1 VSDLRHEA
9 DPKGLEVIRQIV
21 ITLSSGLLAGCASV
35 NPRPAFVDVDKTV
48 SDRTGQRSQWIRT
61 VGEAEEVQSAVR
73 ALLKDELTAQKA
85 AHVALLSNRNL
96 QAAYEEIGISQADLA
111 QAALV
116 SNPEFDGFLGFP
128 NRPDAGVL
136 QDFGLVQD
144 FLSVLVRPLRKK
156 IGAAQLEQTKLR
168 VGDQMLRMAAETKA
182 AFYTLQARQQLVG
195 RLELI
200 LDINRT
206 AAEFAQRQHDAGN
219 IGDLDLVNQQAVYN
233 QTKLD
238 VAMARAQVRQDR
250 ERLNR
255 LMGLWGMDTGWTL
268 ADRLPEIPEQ
278 VVALEHLE
286 SLAIG
291 QRLDVE
297 AARWGVDLVGRALA
311 LKKGTRY
318 FPVGINIG
326 VRTEREPEKAPS
338 VRTTGPTLA
347 LQLPIFDTGRASIA
361 RLEAQYQQSQR
372 LLEAL
377 AVDARSEVR
386 EARDLVVAWKD
397 MAGYY
402 RSVLLPQRVQ
412 ILDLTLRH
420 YNMMLKGAY
429 DLLLAKQAEVATERA
444 YVEAWRDYWIA
455 RTELE
460 RAVGGRLPLAP
471 EGQTGTGAP
480 APPAKTSEGAS
491 GAPKQE

>member
-1 VSDLRHEA
+1 MMRRIGPMLA
-9 DPKGLEVIRQIV
+9 M
-21 ITLSSGLLAGCASV
+21 GLLAGCASV
-35 NPRPAFVDVDKTV
+35 DPKPAFVEVDRTV
-48 SDRTGQRSQWIRT
+48 SDRTGHRSQWIRT
-61 VGEAEEVQSAVR
+61 EADAAELQRAVR
-73 ALLKDELTAQKA
+73 TLLDHELTAETA
-85 AHVALLSNRNL
+85 AQVALLNNRTL

-116 SNPEFDGFLGFP
+116 SNPEFDAFLGFP
-128 NRPDAGVL
+128 NRSDAGVL

-144 FLSVLVRPLRKK
+144 LLNVLVRPLRKK
-156 IGAAQLEQTKLR
+156 IGAAQLEQTKLS
-168 VGDQMLRMAAETKA
+168 VGDDMLRLAAETKS
-182 AFYTLQARQQLVG
+182 AFYTLQARQQLVS

-206 AAEFAQRQHDAGN
+206 AAEFARRQHEAGN
-219 IGDLDLVNQQAVYN
+219 IGDLDLVNQQAAYS

-238 VAMARAQVRQDR
+238 AAMARAQVRQDR

-255 LMGLWGMDTGWTL
+255 LMGLWGQDTGWRA
-268 ADRLPEIPEQ
+268 ADQLPDIPEQ
-278 VVALEHLE
+278 EVPLEHLE
-286 SLAIG
+286 PLAIE
-291 QRLDVE
+291 QRLDVG

-318 FPVGINIG
+318 FPVGINVG

-338 VRTTGPTLA
+338 VRTTGPSLA

-361 RLEAQYQQSQR
+361 RLEAHYQQSQR
-372 LLEAL
+372 MLEAL
-377 AVDARSEVR
+377 AINARSEVR
-386 EARDLVVAWKD
+386 EARDLVVAWRD
-397 MAGYY
+397 MAAYY
-402 RSVLLPQRVQ
+402 RGVLLPQRVQ

-429 DLLLAKQAEVATERA
+429 DLLLAKQSEVATERA

-460 RAVGGRLPLAP
+460 RAVGGRLPAP
-471 EGQTGTGAP
+471 RATPAGAHKPAGIESTGP
-480 APPAKTSEGAS
+480 ASNGKPDKE
-491 GAPKQE
+491 

>member
-1 VSDLRHEA
+1 M
-9 DPKGLEVIRQIV
+9 IRRAAFV
-21 ITLSSGLLAGCASV
+21 LAGGLVTGCVSV
-35 NPRPAFVDVDKTV
+35 NPRPAFVDVEKAV
-48 SDRTGQRSQWIRT
+48 ADRSGQEARWIRDGADADAVADA
-61 VGEAEEVQSAVR
+61 VGS
-73 ALLKDELTAQKA
+73 LLAGELTAETA
-85 AHVALLSNRNL
+85 AQVALLNNRAM

-128 NRPDAGVL
+128 DAPDAAVL

-144 FLSVLVRPLRKK
+144 LLSLLTRPLRQK
-156 IGAAQLEQTKLR
+156 IGAAQLEQTKLA
-168 VGDQMLRMAAETKA
+168 VGDEMLRLAADTKT
-182 AFYTLQARQQLVG
+182 AFYALQARQQLVA

-206 AAEFAQRQHDAGN
+206 AAEFALRQHEAGN
-219 IGDLDLVNQQAVYN
+219 IGDLDLANQQVIYD
-233 QTKLD
+233 QTRLD
-238 VAMARAQVRQDR
+238 VAMARVQVRQDR

-255 LMGLWGMDTGWTL
+255 LMGLWGADTSWSA

-278 VVALEHLE
+278 EAPLERLE

-291 QRLDVE
+291 RRLDVE
-297 AARWGVDLVGRALA
+297 AARWSVDLVGRALS
-311 LKKGTRY
+311 LRKGTRY
-318 FPVGINIG
+318 FPVGIHVG
-326 VRTEREPEKAPS
+326 VRTEREPEGAPRI
-338 VRTTGPTLA
+338 RTTGPSLA
-347 LQLPIFDTGRASIA
+347 LQIPIFDTGRASIA

-386 EARDLVVAWKD
+386 EARDLVIGWRD
-397 MAGYY
+397 MAAYY
-402 RSVLLPQRVQ
+402 RSVLLPKRVR

-429 DLLLAKQAEVATERA
+429 DLLLAKQSEVETERA
-444 YVEAWRDYWIA
+444 YIDAWRDYWIA

-460 RAVGGRLPLAP
+460 RAVGGRLPAGEDP
-471 EGQTGTGAP
+471 GSPVREDVSP
-480 APPAKTSEGAS
+480 GAS
-491 GAPKQE
+491 GARSEE